1 MSRMD
6 TTEPKALDQM
16 AQETAPPVTPVGRL
30 APMIIGSALFM
41 QTLDSTVIT
50 NALPTMARSLHE
62 DPLTLNLAITAYLL
76 ASAVFLPISS
86 WVADRFG
93 AKLVFRI
100 AIALFAIASLL
111 CGLAQSLPELVA
123 ARMLQGM
130 AGAMMTPVGR
140 LVLLRS
146 TPKSELVRAMSYLTM
161 PAMLGPVIG
170 PPIGGFIVTHWSWR
184 WIFFINIPMGVLGVV
199 LVSLFIPVIKEED
212 PPPLDWL
219 GFVLTGL
226 GFAGLVYGFD
236 NLGRGALPM
245 GLVSALIL
253 GGAAALGL
261 FALHARR
268 VAHPILDLSLMK
280 VRTFTA
286 SLVGGAFLRMAMGAS
301 PFLLALL
308 LQLGFGLNAFEAG
321 MITFTSAAAA
331 LVMKTTA
338 RPIIRWFGFKT
349 VLVANTLIVALT
361 FMSYSLFRI
370 TTPHLLIVAAL
381 LFGGFFRSLQ
391 FTALNTLAFADIDAP
406 HMSRASSLSAMG
418 QQLSQ
423 SFGIGM
429 AAVMLV
435 FIRNLHHSSQLQA
448 ADVSPTFTLI
458 GLATLLGLAFFLP
471 MAPDAGAE
479 VSGRRETAAPAADG
493 ARALAHAGD

>member
-1 MSRMD
+1 MNRII
-6 TTEPKALDQM
+6 TEEPKALE
-16 AQETAPPVTPVGRL
+16 AVSLEQEAPVVPVGRL

-76 ASAVFLPISS
+76 ASAIFLPISS

-111 CGLAQSLPELVA
+111 CGLAQSLPQLVA

-184 WIFFINIPMGVLGVV
+184 WIFYINIPMGVLGVV
-199 LVSLFIPVIKEED
+199 LVSLFIPAVREED
-212 PPPLDWL
+212 APPLDWI
-219 GFVLTGL
+219 GFILTGV

-245 GLVSALIL
+245 GAVAAMIL
-253 GGAAALGL
+253 GGGACVAL

-268 VAHPILDLSLMK
+268 IAHPILDLSLLK
-280 VRTFTA
+280 VRTFRS
-286 SLVGGAFLRMAMGAS
+286 SLVGGAFLRMGMGAS

-308 LQLGFGLNAFEAG
+308 LQLGFGLNAFAAG

-338 RPIIRWFGFKT
+338 RPILHRFGFKT
-349 VLVANTLIVALT
+349 VLVVNTLIVAGS
-361 FMSYSLFRI
+361 FMSYSLFRA
-370 TTPHLLIVAAL
+370 TTPYLLMVAAL
-381 LFGGFFRSLQ
+381 LIGGFFRSLQ
-391 FTALNTLAFADIDAP
+391 FTALNTLAFADIDQAR
-406 HMSRASSLSAMG
+406 MSRASSLSSMG

-429 AAVMLV
+429 AALLLV
-435 FIRNLHHSSQLQA
+435 GIRNLHHSTHIQA
-448 ADVSPTFTLI
+448 ADVSPTFWVVGVT
-458 GLATLLGLAFFLP
+458 TLLGLFFFLRLP
-471 MAPDAGAE
+471 RDAGAE
-479 VSGRRETAAPAADG
+479 VSGRRERPRPSEAS
-493 ARALAHAGD
+493 

>member
-1 MSRMD
+1 MNRM
-6 TTEPKALDQM
+6 TAEPKALEQV
-16 AQETAPPVTPVGRL
+16 ALETEAPAAPVGRL

-93 AKLVFRI
+93 AKLIFRI
-100 AIALFAIASLL
+100 AIALFAISSLL
-111 CGLAQSLPELVA
+111 CGLSQNLPELIA
-123 ARMLQGM
+123 SRMLQGA

-199 LVSLFIPVIKEED
+199 LVSLFIPAIKEED

-219 GFVLTGL
+219 GFILTGI

-236 NLGRGALPM
+236 NLGRGALPAP
-245 GLVSALIL
+245 VVASLIG
-253 GGAAALGL
+253 GGAACIGA
-261 FALHARR
+261 FVLHARR
-268 VAHPILDLSLMK
+268 IAHPILDLSLLR
-280 VRTFTA
+280 VRTFMT

-308 LQLGFGLNAFEAG
+308 LQLGFGLNAFAAG

-349 VLVANTLIVALT
+349 VLVGNTLIVALT
-361 FMSYSLFRI
+361 FMSYTLFRAS
-370 TTPHLLIVAAL
+370 TPYLLMVSAL

-391 FTALNTLAFADIDAP
+391 FTALNTLAFADIDQP
-406 HMSRASSLSAMG
+406 HMSRASSLSSMG

-423 SFGIGM
+423 SLGIGL
-429 AAVMLV
+429 AALLLAG
-435 FIRNLHHSSQLQA
+435 IRSAHHSARLQA
-448 ADVSPTFTLI
+448 ADVSPTFLVVGVT
-458 GLATLLGLAFFLP
+458 TLLGLFFFLALP
-471 MAPDAGAE
+471 RDAGAE
-479 VSGRRETAAPAADG
+479 VSGRRERG
-493 ARALAHAGD
+493 ASPVPLRLAEAED